1 MSILSTTHLTKQ
13 YGSGPNIVNALD
25 DVNISVEQGEFVAII
40 GTSGSGKSTLLNM
53 LGGLDRPTSGSV

>member
-25 DVNISVEQGEFVAII
+25 DVNISVGNCE
-40 GTSGSGKSTLLNM
+40 TSSKS
-53 LGGLDRPTSGSV
+53 